1 MCNWKFPDLDLGS
14 AIWQVCNFLTGTE
27 LIWLVLST
35 ISRVAESYNDMF
47 LKNSTSVD
55 NGEGLSA
62 IPQSVKTNIPDTNTF
77 LHDNETKSWLIKIFF
92 NCLIVN
98 RIKVLNILTTTNLYL
113 TTERSCQRLSLS
125 ADINLVDNLLSTH
138 EETDF
143 RLIVHAYDTL
153 SILTVQLKTS
163 YNGRGIFF
171 LTSLIFYIDTG
182 AGRKIV

>member
-1 MCNWKFPDLDLGS
+1 MFKVNSKDTRTTPMKTLDLGS

-55 NGEGLSA
+55 NGEGLST
-62 IPQSVKTNIPDTNTF
+62 IPQSVKKNIPDTNAF

-92 NCLIVN
+92 NWLIVN
-98 RIKVLNILTTTNLYL
+98 RIKVLNILTMTNLHL
-113 TTERSCQRLSLS
+113 STEGSCQRLSLS
-125 ADINLVDNLLSTH
+125 ADINLVDNLLSRH

-143 RLIVHAYDTL
+143 RLIVHAQHAVNSNSPVKDEL
-153 SILTVQLKTS
+153 
-163 YNGRGIFF
+163 
-171 LTSLIFYIDTG
+171 
-182 AGRKIV
+182 